1 MEFAG
6 KHKFSV
12 KTGSLVS
19 RDRPTKYCVFL
30 KIFTNFLFPYCFAAL
45 SFLTRELGGVF
56 VDCSGCN
63 TEYSEFVQ
71 SKLFNKNNITIFY
84 SSLIKKIDFR
94 KRWQMFTN
102 LLDFCQEN
110 LIYRKITTPS
120 LSYVHEQCCKPKK
133 VYKRST
139 L

>member
-12 KTGSLVS
+12 KIGSLVS

-30 KIFTNFLFPYCFAAL
+30 KIFTNFLFLFCFAAL

-94 KRWQMFTN
+94 KKVA
-102 LLDFCQEN
+102 D
-110 LIYRKITTPS
+110 
-120 LSYVHEQCCKPKK
+120 
-133 VYKRST
+133 VYKSFRLLPRKFNLQKYNHPVSFICA
-139 L
+139 